1 MTHWTDHEHFFIKN
15 LHELKVGYSLD
26 TPVFGDID
34 LQAHRDW
41 EEWVCGVVGLKAVL
55 SLWQQNRK
63 QLVLQMLDSGM
74 KTFIVSFNTTM
85 GFKYLGQQITR
96 ELDEEQ
102 ESIGVDTCGENGEY
116 HTLVTDCKLFKSH
129 ITAPFGVKK

>member
-1 MTHWTDHEHFFIKN
+1 M
-15 LHELKVGYSLD
+15 GYSLD
-26 TPVFGDID
+26 TAVFGYID

-41 EEWVCGVVGLKAVL
+41 KERVCGVVGLKAVL

-116 HTLVTDCKLFKSH
+116 YTLVTDCKLFKSH